1 MNKIKEAC
9 LFIVA
14 QIPIFFF
21 VLLLISESFWLMA
34 KVIVIVD
41 MFCCWGFAVH
51 MIINSDLIE
60 GEKE

>member
-1 MNKIKEAC
+1 MKKIKEAC

-21 VLLLISESFWLMA
+21 ILLLISESFWLMTKA
-34 KVIVIVD
+34 IVITD

-51 MIINSDLIE
+51 MIKNPELR
-60 GEKE
+60 